1 MDLKVSVIGAG
12 GLGTSIA
19 QLISV
24 NVDTVY
30 LHARRKEVVD
40 EITKTGYNTEY
51 YPNLKLADN
60 IIPTNDYNHIT
71 ECDVVFFC
79 VPSFGIRTALKKLSN
94 YICKDCIIVS
104 TAKGIEYPSLKTMSE
119 IVKEYFNRYPVV
131 LSGPNFAFEIALS
144 LFTIANIASDNPKQL
159 EPVKKIL
166 TTDKFKAKINN
177 DVIGT
182 EYCGVIKNINAI
194 AYGICEGMNLN
205 DNARYAVLTKG
216 YNETKDIIEGI
227 GGKRETVDDY
237 CGFGDL
243 VLTATSRESRN
254 HTLGMLYGQKIVV
267 DEKASGIIFE
277 GKNSI
282 NAIKELCDKNSVNS
296 TIINFVF
303 DVMMNLTP
311 PKIAFNNLWN
321 EIE

>member
-1 MDLKVSVIGAG
+1 MSLKVSVIGAG
-12 GLGTSIA
+12 GLGTAIA

-24 NVDTVY
+24 NTDSVY

-40 EITKTGYNTEY
+40 QIAKTGYNTEY

-60 IIPTNDYNHIT
+60 IIPVDNFSYIKDSDI
-71 ECDVVFFC
+71 VFFC
-79 VPSFGIRTALKKLSN
+79 VPSFGIRNALKDLSN
-94 YICKDCIIVS
+94 YICEDCIIVS
-104 TAKGIEYPSLKTMSE
+104 TAKGIEYPSLNTMSQ
-119 IVKEYFNRYPVV
+119 IVKEYFNRSPVV
-131 LSGPNFAFEIALS
+131 FSGPNFAFEIALS
-144 LFTIANIASDNPKQL
+144 LFTIANIASDDVKSL
-159 EPVKKIL
+159 EPVKKVL
-166 TTDKFKAKINN
+166 TTDKFKAKIND

-182 EYCGVIKNINAI
+182 EYCGVLKNINAI

-216 YNETKDIIEGI
+216 FNETKDIIESL
-227 GGKRETVDDY
+227 GGKRETVSDY

-282 NAIKELCDKNSVNS
+282 KAIKELCDKNSVNS
-296 TIINFVF
+296 TIINFVY
-303 DVMMNLTP
+303 DVILDLTP
-311 PKIAFNNLWN
+311 PKIAFNNLWD

>member
-1 MDLKVSVIGAG
+1 MSLKVSVIGAG
-12 GLGTSIA
+12 GLGTAIA

-24 NVDTVY
+24 NTDSVY

-40 EITKTGYNTEY
+40 QIAKTGYNTEY

-60 IIPTNDYNHIT
+60 IIPVANFSHIK
-71 ECDVVFFC
+71 DSDIVFFC
-79 VPSFGIRTALKKLSN
+79 VPSFGIRNALKDLSN
-94 YICKDCIIVS
+94 YICEDCIIVS
-104 TAKGIEYPSLKTMSE
+104 TAKGIEYPSLNTMSQ
-119 IVKEYFNRYPVV
+119 IVKEYFNRSPVV
-131 LSGPNFAFEIALS
+131 FSGPNFAFEIALS
-144 LFTIANIASDNPKQL
+144 LFTIANIASDDVKSL
-159 EPVKKIL
+159 EPVKKVL

-182 EYCGVIKNINAI
+182 EYCGVLKNINAI

-216 YNETKDIIEGI
+216 FNETKDIIESL
-227 GGKRETVDDY
+227 GGKRETVSDY

-282 NAIKELCDKNSVNS
+282 KAIKELCDKNSVNS
-296 TIINFVF
+296 TIVNFVY
-303 DVMMNLTP
+303 DVILDLTP
-311 PKIAFNNLWN
+311 PKIAFNNLWD

>member
-1 MDLKVSVIGAG
+1 MGLKVSVIGAG
-12 GLGTSIA
+12 GLGTAIA

-24 NVDTVY
+24 NTDSVY

-40 EITKTGYNTEY
+40 QIAKTGYNTEY

-60 IIPTNDYNHIT
+60 IIPVDNFSYIKDSDI
-71 ECDVVFFC
+71 VFFC
-79 VPSFGIRTALKKLSN
+79 VPSFGIRNALKDLSN
-94 YICKDCIIVS
+94 YICEDCIIVS
-104 TAKGIEYPSLKTMSE
+104 TAKGIEYPSLNTMSQ
-119 IVKEYFNRYPVV
+119 IVKEYFNRSPVV
-131 LSGPNFAFEIALS
+131 FSGPNFAFEIALS
-144 LFTIANIASDNPKQL
+144 LFTIANIASDDVKSL
-159 EPVKKIL
+159 EPVKKVL

-182 EYCGVIKNINAI
+182 EYCGVLKNINAI

-216 YNETKDIIEGI
+216 FNETKDIIESL
-227 GGKRETVDDY
+227 GGKRETVSDY

-282 NAIKELCDKNSVNS
+282 KAIKELCDKNSVNS
-296 TIINFVF
+296 TIVNFVY
-303 DVMMNLTP
+303 DVILDLTP
-311 PKIAFNNLWN
+311 PKIAFNNLWD

>member
-1 MDLKVSVIGAG
+1 MSLKVSVIGAG
-12 GLGTSIA
+12 GLGTAIA

-24 NVDTVY
+24 NTDSVY

-40 EITKTGYNTEY
+40 QIAKTGYNTEY

-60 IIPTNDYNHIT
+60 IIPVDNFSYIKDSDI
-71 ECDVVFFC
+71 VFFC
-79 VPSFGIRTALKKLSN
+79 VPSFGIRNALKDLSN
-94 YICKDCIIVS
+94 YICEDCIIVS
-104 TAKGIEYPSLKTMSE
+104 TAKGIEYPSLNTMSQ
-119 IVKEYFNRYPVV
+119 IVKEYFNRSPVV
-131 LSGPNFAFEIALS
+131 FSGPNFAFEIALS
-144 LFTIANIASDNPKQL
+144 LFTIANIASDDVKSL
-159 EPVKKIL
+159 EPVKKVL
-166 TTDKFKAKINN
+166 TTDKFKAKIND

-182 EYCGVIKNINAI
+182 EYCGVLKNINAI

-216 YNETKDIIEGI
+216 FNETKDIIESL
-227 GGKRETVDDY
+227 GGKRETVSDY

-282 NAIKELCDKNSVNS
+282 KAIKELCDKNSVNS
-296 TIINFVF
+296 TIVNFVY
-303 DVMMNLTP
+303 DVILDLTP
-311 PKIAFNNLWN
+311 PKIAFNNLWD

>member
-1 MDLKVSVIGAG
+1 MGLKVSVIGAG
-12 GLGTSIA
+12 GLGTAIA
-19 QLISV
+19 QLTSV
-24 NVDTVY
+24 NTDSVY
-30 LHARRKEVVD
+30 LHARRKKVVD
-40 EITKTGYNTEY
+40 DIIKTGYNTEY

-60 IIPTNDYNHIT
+60 IIPVDDFSHIK
-71 ECDVVFFC
+71 ECDIVFFC
-79 VPSFGIRTALKKLSN
+79 VPSFGIRNALKELSN
-94 YICKDCIIVS
+94 YICDDCIIVS
-104 TAKGIEYPSLKTMSE
+104 TAKGIEYPSLNTMSQ
-119 IVKEYFNRYPVV
+119 IVVEYFKRSPVV
-131 LSGPNFAFEIALS
+131 FSGPNFAFEIALS
-144 LFTIANIASDNPKQL
+144 LFTIANIASDDLKSL
-159 EPVKKIL
+159 EPVKKVL
-166 TTDKFKAKINN
+166 TTDKFKAKVNN

-182 EYCGVIKNINAI
+182 EYCGVLKNINAI

-216 YNETKDIIEGI
+216 FNETKDIIESL
-227 GGKRETVDDY
+227 GGKRETVSDY

-282 NAIKELCDKNSVNS
+282 KAIKELCDKNSVNS
-296 TIINFVF
+296 TIVNFVY
-303 DVMMNLTP
+303 DVILNLTP
-311 PKIAFNNLWN
+311 PKIAFNNLWD

>member
-1 MDLKVSVIGAG
+1 MSLKVSVIGAG
-12 GLGTSIA
+12 GLGTAIA

-24 NVDTVY
+24 NTDSVY

-40 EITKTGYNTEY
+40 QIAKTGYNTEY

-60 IIPTNDYNHIT
+60 IIPVDNFSYIKDSDI
-71 ECDVVFFC
+71 VFFC
-79 VPSFGIRTALKKLSN
+79 VPSFGIRNALKDLSN
-94 YICKDCIIVS
+94 YICEDCIIVS
-104 TAKGIEYPSLKTMSE
+104 TAKGIEYPSLNTMSQ
-119 IVKEYFNRYPVV
+119 IVKEYFNRSPVV
-131 LSGPNFAFEIALS
+131 FSGPNFAFEIALS
-144 LFTIANIASDNPKQL
+144 LFTIANIASDDVKSL
-159 EPVKKIL
+159 EPVKKVL

-182 EYCGVIKNINAI
+182 EYCGVLKNINAI

-216 YNETKDIIEGI
+216 FNETKDIIESL
-227 GGKRETVDDY
+227 GGKRETVSDY

-282 NAIKELCDKNSVNS
+282 KAIKELCDKNSVNS
-296 TIINFVF
+296 TIVNFVY
-303 DVMMNLTP
+303 DVILDLTP
-311 PKIAFNNLWN
+311 PKIAFNNLWD

>member
-1 MDLKVSVIGAG
+1 MSLKVSVIGAG
-12 GLGTSIA
+12 GLGTAIA

-24 NVDTVY
+24 NTDSVY

-40 EITKTGYNTEY
+40 QIAKTGYNTEY

-60 IIPTNDYNHIT
+60 IIPVANFSHIKDS
-71 ECDVVFFC
+71 EIVFFC
-79 VPSFGIRTALKKLSN
+79 VPSFGIRNALKDLSN
-94 YICKDCIIVS
+94 YICEDCIIVS
-104 TAKGIEYPSLKTMSE
+104 TAKGIEYPSLNTMSQ
-119 IVKEYFNRYPVV
+119 IVKEYFNRSPVV
-131 LSGPNFAFEIALS
+131 FSGPNFAFEIALS
-144 LFTIANIASDNPKQL
+144 LFTIANIASDDVKSL
-159 EPVKKIL
+159 EPVKKVL

-182 EYCGVIKNINAI
+182 EYCGVLKNINAI

-216 YNETKDIIEGI
+216 FNETKDIIESL
-227 GGKRETVDDY
+227 GGKRETVSDY

-282 NAIKELCDKNSVNS
+282 KAIKELCDKNSVNS
-296 TIINFVF
+296 TIVNFVY
-303 DVMMNLTP
+303 DVILDLTP
-311 PKIAFNNLWN
+311 PKIAFNNLWD

>member
-1 MDLKVSVIGAG
+1 MGLNVSVIGAG
-12 GLGTSIA
+12 GLGTAIA

-24 NVDTVY
+24 NTDSVY

-40 EITKTGYNTEY
+40 QIAKTGYNTEY

-60 IIPTNDYNHIT
+60 IVPVGDFNHIK
-71 ECDVVFFC
+71 DSDIVFFC
-79 VPSFGIRTALKKLSN
+79 VPSFGIRNALKDLSK
-94 YICKDCIIVS
+94 YICEDCIIVS
-104 TAKGIEYPSLKTMSE
+104 TAKGIEYPSLNTMSQ
-119 IVKEYFNRYPVV
+119 IVEEYFKRSPVV
-131 LSGPNFAFEIALS
+131 FSGPNFAFEIALS
-144 LFTIANIASDNPKQL
+144 LFTIANIASNDKKSL
-159 EPVKKIL
+159 KPVKKVL
-166 TTDKFKAKINN
+166 TTDKFKAKVNN

-182 EYCGVIKNINAI
+182 EYCGVLKNINAI

-216 YNETKDIIEGI
+216 FNETKDIIESL
-227 GGKRETVDDY
+227 GGKRETVSDY

-282 NAIKELCDKNSVNS
+282 KAIKELCDKNSVNS
-296 TIINFVF
+296 TIVNFVY
-303 DVMMNLTP
+303 DVILDLTP
-311 PKIAFNNLWN
+311 PKIAFNNLWD

>member
-1 MDLKVSVIGAG
+1 MSLKVSVIGAG
-12 GLGTSIA
+12 GLGTAIA

-24 NVDTVY
+24 NTDSVY

-40 EITKTGYNTEY
+40 QIAKTGYNTEY

-60 IIPTNDYNHIT
+60 IIPVDNFSYIKDSDI
-71 ECDVVFFC
+71 VFFC
-79 VPSFGIRTALKKLSN
+79 VPSFGIRNALKDLSN
-94 YICKDCIIVS
+94 YICEDCIIVS
-104 TAKGIEYPSLKTMSE
+104 TAKGIEYPSLNTMSQ
-119 IVKEYFNRYPVV
+119 IVKEYFNRSPVV
-131 LSGPNFAFEIALS
+131 FSGPNFAFEIALS
-144 LFTIANIASDNPKQL
+144 LFTIANIASDDVKSL
-159 EPVKKIL
+159 EPVKKVL

-182 EYCGVIKNINAI
+182 EYCGVLKNINAI

-216 YNETKDIIEGI
+216 FNETKDIIESL
-227 GGKRETVDDY
+227 GGKRETVSDY

-282 NAIKELCDKNSVNS
+282 KAIKELCDKNKVNS
-296 TIINFVF
+296 TIVNFVY
-303 DVMMNLTP
+303 DVILDLTP
-311 PKIAFNNLWN
+311 PKIAFNNLWD